1 MSKLRTDEAFQAFYD
16 LVESLRTA
24 VGVEQPSLPRKRK
37 VPRRIDDSG
46 GGEFYSET
54 VEEHYRLQYF
64 EAVDLAVASI
74 KDRFDQPGYAVYR
87 NLEEL
92 LLKGAAGSE
101 LSKQLGEVS
110 AVYHELD
117 ASQLALQ
124 PSNLATY
131 FRENSITPSLEE
143 CLKYLRSL
151 SPAAKTFYNEVCTV
165 AKLILV
171 MPASNAVSERAFSV
185 TR

>member
-1 MSKLRTDEAFQAFYD
+1 M
-16 LVESLRTA
+16 
-24 VGVEQPSLPRKRK
+24 
-37 VPRRIDDSG
+37 
-46 GGEFYSET
+46 
-54 VEEHYRLQYF
+54 
-64 EAVDLAVASI
+64 ASI

-117 ASQLALQ
+117 VSQLALQ

-171 MPASNAVSERAFSV
+171 MPASNAVSERASSV
-185 TR
+185 MR